1 MPLKFSYCY
10 FILLIVLFHS
20 FRQELLNHNIMQN
33 DIKQSVIKIEKHA
46 ELISNWPTLPVSE
59 SGMVKWFLWRLH
71 MVTPEIISPGHKSIL
86 LSFIHQWLQSFS
98 IILILKNDYSKYKV
112 IDCWK
117 VIAKMNT
124 KVILVLMNEFI
135 WKVKYFFLDKL

>member
-1 MPLKFSYCY
+1 MISLETAHGHARNHLSWSQINIAF
-10 FILLIVLFHS
+10 FHS
-20 FRQELLNHNIMQN
+20 
-33 DIKQSVIKIEKHA
+33 SVIAK
-46 ELISNWPTLPVSE
+46 LFNNSN
-59 SGMVKWFLWRLH
+59 F
-71 MVTPEIISPGHKSIL
+71 
-86 LSFIHQWLQSFS
+86 
-98 IILILKNDYSKYKV
+98 KNDYSKYKV